1 MKTIW
6 ELDGNTLRTNKKQK
20 QNKKYIEEQ
29 TKQSL
34 LKSLERNIY

>member
-6 ELDGNTLRTNKKQK
+6 ELDGNILRTNKKQK
-20 QNKKYIEEQ
+20 QNKKHIKQQ

-34 LKSLERNIY
+34 LKSLERNTY